1 MYTNPGSRFVPQG
14 VHFGSAG
21 DKRRTAQE
29 QNVTVHF
36 GSRRVNW
43 LDLLKGISYINYG

>member
-14 VHFGSAG
+14 VHFGSSQ

-29 QNVTVHF
+29 QKYTVHF
-36 GSRRVNW
+36 GSRRAAG
-43 LDLLKGISYINYG
+43 LDLGLTY